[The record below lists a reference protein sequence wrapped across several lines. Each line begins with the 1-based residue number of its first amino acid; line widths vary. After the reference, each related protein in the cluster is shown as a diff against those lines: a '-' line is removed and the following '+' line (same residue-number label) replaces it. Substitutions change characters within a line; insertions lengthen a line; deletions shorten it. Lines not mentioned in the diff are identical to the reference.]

1 MSVVGIMSIT
11 LFYCF
16 FGVEMIIFRRKV
28 SFLYEECSF
37 FFLFREKSSEF
48 GLKKEP
54 KNSSK
59 KLKKHGIFQ
68 KREKMTSFDS

>member
-16 FGVEMIIFRRKV
+16 FGGVGMNIFRGKV

-37 FFLFREKSSEF
+37 FSLFREKSSEF
-48 GLKKEP
+48 RLKKEP

-59 KLKKHGIFQ
+59 KLKKHGIF
-68 KREKMTSFDS
+68 